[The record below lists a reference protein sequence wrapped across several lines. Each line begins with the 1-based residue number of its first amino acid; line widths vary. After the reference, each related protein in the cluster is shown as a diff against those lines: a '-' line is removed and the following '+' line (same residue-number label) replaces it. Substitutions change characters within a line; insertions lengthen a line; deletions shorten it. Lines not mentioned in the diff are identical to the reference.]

1 MLLLEPYGYLLWG
14 EDAFVFYIFPTHFS
28 LALQVQFAPYPIKP
42 ADHTASHCHENGKFV
57 YQFPLYYILWFVSIA
72 YQYFGFSSHSFFSL
86 NRLRLLAIIF
96 LAKLSNSS
104 ISRL

>member
-42 ADHTASHCHENGKFV
+42 ADHTASHCHENGKIRLSVCTLLHTVLFV
-57 YQFPLYYILWFVSIA
+57 NTESI
-72 YQYFGFSSHSFFSL
+72 FSF
-86 NRLRLLAIIF
+86 
-96 LAKLSNSS
+96 
-104 ISRL
+104 